1 MILTAELS
9 LYPLSE
15 AYEQLVIDYI
25 RALRENPKLKV
36 KTGGMSTL
44 VNGEAEAVF
53 DTIRAATLTFMEG
66 GTKAILVAK
75 FLNSNAFNDPEIG

>member
-1 MILTAELS
+1 MTLTAELS

-15 AYEQLVIDYI
+15 RYEQLVIDYI
-25 RALRENPKLKV
+25 RALRENQKLQV

-53 DTIRAATLTFMEG
+53 DAIREATLTFMEG
-66 GTKAILVAK
+66 EVKAILVAK
-75 FLNSNAFNDPEIG
+75 FLNSDAFHDPKID

>member
-25 RALRENPKLKV
+25 RALRENPKLRV
-36 KTGGMSTL
+36 KTGAMSTL
-44 VNGEAEAVF
+44 VNGEAEEVF
-53 DTIRAATLTFMEG
+53 DVIRAATLTFMEG
-66 GTKAILVAK
+66 KTKAILVAK
-75 FLNSNAFNDPEIG
+75 FLNSDAFNDPEID